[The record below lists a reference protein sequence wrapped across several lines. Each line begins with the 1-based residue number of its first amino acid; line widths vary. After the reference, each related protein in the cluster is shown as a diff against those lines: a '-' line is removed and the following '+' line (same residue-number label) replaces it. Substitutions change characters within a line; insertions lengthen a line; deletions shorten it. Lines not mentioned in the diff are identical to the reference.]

1 MDRKRR
7 LMLGGAG
14 AGGLLAWA
22 AAAGVTLTARAA
34 GAPRSAF
41 EARSLA
47 DALRS
52 LGADPLVDSAD
63 IVINAPDIAE
73 NGAVIPIE
81 VTCRIAGAQSIALL
95 AANNP
100 FPLIALADLEGGTP
114 AYLSTR
120 IKMGQSSVVKAVVR
134 AGGKHYVAGREIR
147 VTIGG
152 CGG

>member
-1 MDRKRR
+1 MILK
-7 LMLGGAG
+7 GGS
-14 AGGLLAWA
+14 AGGLLAVA
-22 AAAGVTLTARAA
+22 AAAGLTLPARAA
-34 GAPRSAF
+34 EASRAAF
-41 EARSLA
+41 DARSLA
-47 DALRS
+47 GALGR
-52 LGADPLVDSAD
+52 LGAERPVESAD

-81 VTCRIAGAQSIALL
+81 VTCRIAGARSIALL

-100 FPLIALADLEGGTP
+100 FPLIAQADLSDGAQ

-120 IKMGQSSVVKAVVR
+120 IKMGQSSVVKAVVW
-134 AGGKHYVAGREIR
+134 ADGKQYVAGREIR